1 MLRPELIVPPI
12 VEKLFASIDN
22 TNEPHRFTSI
32 MTCLTRITRQLVR
45 QTSCYSQ
52 GQTYVLPL
60 IMSVLPG
67 IDLNDFKKTLVTL
80 EFLDTIFMLIT
91 CVDCSSAIH
100 IRNDLTEMIRE
111 KITDFLTHAC
121 WPSKVRKLVTS
132 LVRAIVMGDSV
143 ETLKYLLPKTYES
156 INKIIND
163 SEGNVLLNDHKGD
176 KELTWYL
183 VLFSELVRARG
194 DTLMIYKETIISV
207 FHRCIQIIHKG
218 SYKAIASAAKHILKS
233 LTHVYIIDTRLAI
246 ENIDESFI
254 DFLPIRAWGQPTN
267 VDQVQV
273 QYHIPNDDELDF
285 VREFVETF
293 MSWRQQEMAM
303 SFLCLLLQKHVPI
316 PSSCIHTFVD
326 LLVHDNIEL
335 RKYAVKSIAAICR
348 LQKPPRIY
356 AEKSIDEVL
365 HEHNNGS
372 STVII
377 RDECNPGD
385 RDDNLWI
392 TIDGYKPPNT
402 QAEWEQMCF
411 LDKTFHGYY
420 TWPKMIKY
428 PMNKRARYTQND
440 MPEQVTI
447 IYNRFIDKNFVIQS
461 TNLMVSDE
469 NTDEINFNYV
479 RYTMFKSL
487 FRNFGHAFVD
497 NFMEQL
503 YVLIHEKIQEK
514 QEDSHRV
521 AAEIVAG
528 MIRGSKYWTLEMEHG
543 DPRRMYQLI
552 DFIRTLINNQINSN
566 TFTETSRWS
575 LIQTLKMFQWRIPSI
590 WCTIHEHAKELLDY
604 SFKPVREHIAK

>member
-121 WPSKVRKLVTS
+121 WPSKVRKLVTG

-143 ETLKYLLPKTYES
+143 ETLKYLLPKTCES

-267 VDQVQV
+267 ADQVQV

-356 AEKSIDEVL
+356 VEKSIDEVL

-479 RYTMFKSL
+479 RYTMFK
-487 FRNFGHAFVD
+487 
-497 NFMEQL
+497 
-503 YVLIHEKIQEK
+503 
-514 QEDSHRV
+514 
-521 AAEIVAG
+521 
-528 MIRGSKYWTLEMEHG
+528 
-543 DPRRMYQLI
+543 
-552 DFIRTLINNQINSN
+552 
-566 TFTETSRWS
+566 
-575 LIQTLKMFQWRIPSI
+575 
-590 WCTIHEHAKELLDY
+590 
-604 SFKPVREHIAK
+604 